1 MIKDRS
7 SSPSLVAIKQHQPPW
22 LLHTAAGA
30 VSGSGILSLSKLW
43 PWGVVDSRT
52 QNTQE
57 HELLTQGGITLI
69 GEGSELPAATT
80 TTTTAE
86 PPVYAEL
93 TDIDIDSHGNYIH
106 TLAIRN
112 GGGSSNNKE
121 STAQQRRNLVMTHGY
136 FTGVGFFYRNYRDLG
151 QVPGWDVYAIDWLG
165 MGRSSRPAYKSR
177 RSEGED
183 KRVSH
188 AEEFFVESLEEW
200 RKRMGIDKM
209 VLCGHSFG
217 GYMNSVYALKYPQH
231 VEKLVLV
238 SPIGV
243 PEAPPDLEERMRH
256 GYVPSANNADDK
268 PVRPSMQRAL
278 LFRTAMN
285 LWDRNYSPQWLVRS
299 SGPFSRRIIDWY
311 IGRFTMLTEEQRRGM
326 AAYSHQIAILPESSA
341 SALGDILRPAAF
353 ARRPLV
359 TRLADVKMPT
369 TFMYGSHDWVEH
381 TGGLEVIRRIE
392 GRVPTQLY
400 RVPNAGHNM
409 HIDNPKDFNRFMVS
423 EMESA

>member
-30 VSGSGILSLSKLW
+30 ISGSGILSLSKLW

-57 HELLTQGGITLI
+57 HELLAQGGITLI
-69 GEGSELPAATT
+69 GEGSELPSTT
-80 TTTTAE
+80 TTTTATAE
-86 PPVYAEL
+86 PAVYAEL
-93 TDIDIDSHGNYIH
+93 TDVDIDSHGNYIH

-112 GGGSSNNKE
+112 GGSNNNKE
-121 STAQQRRNLVMTHGY
+121 STLQQRRNLVMTHGY

-188 AEEFFVESLEEW
+188 AEAFFVESLEEW

-256 GYVPSANNADDK
+256 GYVPSAKNADDK

-278 LFRTAMN
+278 LFRTAMS

-359 TRLADVKMPT
+359 TRLADVKVPT

-381 TGGLEVIRRIE
+381 TGGLDVIRRIE

-409 HIDNPKDFNRFMVS
+409 HIDNPKDFNRFMVN

>member
-1 MIKDRS
+1 
-7 SSPSLVAIKQHQPPW
+7 
-22 LLHTAAGA
+22 
-30 VSGSGILSLSKLW
+30 
-43 PWGVVDSRT
+43 
-52 QNTQE
+52 
-57 HELLTQGGITLI
+57 
-69 GEGSELPAATT
+69 
-80 TTTTAE
+80 
-86 PPVYAEL
+86 L

-112 GGGSSNNKE
+112 GGSNNKE
-121 STAQQRRNLVMTHGY
+121 STSQQRRNLVMTHGY

-183 KRVSH
+183 KRISH

-268 PVRPSMQRAL
+268 PVRPSMQRAF
-278 LFRTAMN
+278 LFRTAMS

-359 TRLADVKMPT
+359 TRLADVKVPT

-381 TGGLEVIRRIE
+381 TGGLDVIRRIE